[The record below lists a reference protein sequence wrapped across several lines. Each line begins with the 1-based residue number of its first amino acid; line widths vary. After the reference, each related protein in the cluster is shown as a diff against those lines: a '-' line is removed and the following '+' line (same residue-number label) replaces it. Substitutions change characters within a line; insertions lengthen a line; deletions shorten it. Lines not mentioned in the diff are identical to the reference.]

1 MPSFSFGKIFKP
13 VFLCAGALALVSCSV
28 LTTPTN
34 SADRAARAQTD
45 RERLF
50 KNQEPVQG
58 PLTLYDA
65 IARAIKYN
73 SSQKVARMEQSLSEE
88 LSQSVTYDML
98 PSLAASGGFTSHNRK
113 QGFYGE
119 SVKDGSRS
127 TQDAYFIDQNVGTAD
142 LQIVFNV
149 LDFGVSYVGAQ
160 QASDKKFAAQE
171 AFRKSVQHIVHD
183 VRTAFWRAAA
193 AQRVSKDL
201 DALTKAVEEEVV
213 RLDIPDNADSS
224 LPELKERR
232 DMLAVL
238 KELTALR
245 KQILTAKAD
254 LAFLMNLAPNAEF
267 SLEIPPETDLY
278 VAKDLTGLDLEH
290 FALVNR
296 PELRISDY
304 EARILKAEAK
314 KEFLRYF
321 PGLEFSAGVEYDSN
335 SYLYNQSWATA
346 GVRVTW
352 NLMSLFSRP
361 QAIRLA
367 EQKGDLEEAR
377 RIAMTMAV
385 ISQVRVSTLELMQA
399 AKTYDVAASLDSV
412 NAYVWTKSF
421 KTKNAK
427 ERRASLQE
435 AARRL
440 KSRLERDFAFAD
452 YKNAESTLL
461 LALGVDPLPR
471 FSVNASVATIS
482 NALEDNLSR
491 QAPAPFKDVSYD
503 SLAENKMESTL
514 GVRQRA
520 QIEEWSKKVP
530 QDVVE
535 KPKDAPLAKKKKT
548 AKKKTASA
556 ALKQL
561 QISSFAKL
569 TDAQNYYKE
578 ISEKFPVLKTRVP
591 VYKEVGVPRYGLR
604 VRTYLTDTELNLQT
618 LCNLLAN
625 EIKSCL
631 ITNKN

>member
-142 LQIVFNV
+142 LQVVFNV

-591 VYKEVGVPRYGLR
+591 VYKEVGVPRHGLR

>member
-1 MPSFSFGKIFKP
+1 MPSFSFEKIFKP
-13 VFLCAGALALVSCSV
+13 IFLCAGALALVSCSV

-119 SVKDGSRS
+119 AVKGGSRS

-142 LQIVFNV
+142 LQVVFNV

-591 VYKEVGVPRYGLR
+591 VYKEVTVPRHGLR

>member
-1 MPSFSFGKIFKP
+1 MPSFSFEKIFKP
-13 VFLCAGALALVSCSV
+13 IFLCAGALALVSCSV

-119 SVKDGSRS
+119 AVKGGSRS

-142 LQIVFNV
+142 LQVVFNV